1 MMMAFVPASFEIFAF
16 FLFAPYVLGITRVE
30 AAVMGAVLGAVSPAV
45 VIPRMVQLMEN
56 SYGTQK
62 SIPQMIMA
70 GASCDDIFV
79 IVLFTTF
86 VRWRREEAQRRRTLC
101 RFRFRS
107 CSALCWEPLQVM
119 CWQGFLKRHTP
130 CPLCPKQHEG
140 DPGARSV
147 VSFDGSGNV
156 AERNRSGVRAFS
168 GCEHGVHVE
177 GKMCAGGF
185 EAPV

>member
-62 SIPQMIMA
+62 EHPSDDYGGCILRRYFRHRSVHNICAYGA
-70 GASCDDIFV
+70 GRKRKGV
-79 IVLFTTF
+79 G
-86 VRWRREEAQRRRTLC
+86 LC
-101 RFRFRS
+101 ADSGFRS

-119 CWQGFLKRHTP
+119 CWRGFLKRHIRP
-130 CPLCPKQHEG
+130 CPLRPKQHEG
-140 DPGARSV
+140 DPVCSV
-147 VSFDGSGNV
+147 CRF
-156 AERNRSGVRAFS
+156 F
-168 GCEHGVHVE
+168 
-177 GKMCAGGF
+177 
-185 EAPV
+185 